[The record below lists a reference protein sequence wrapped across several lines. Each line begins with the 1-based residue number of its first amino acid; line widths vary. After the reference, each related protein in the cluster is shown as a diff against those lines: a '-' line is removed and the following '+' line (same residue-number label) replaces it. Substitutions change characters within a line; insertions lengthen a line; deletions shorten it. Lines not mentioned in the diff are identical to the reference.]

1 MPITVLNQT
10 VELDGIQTVLVSD
23 IQPDTNSDYFVRVLT
38 FFTDPPTVINR
49 QPILVLKLFG
59 GSQQNHDQ
67 LELELTT
74 PSLQF

>member
-1 MPITVLNQT
+1 VPITVLNQ
-10 VELDGIQTVLVSD
+10 VIELDGIQTVLVSD
-23 IQPDTNSDYFVRVLT
+23 IQPDTNSDYFVRILT
-38 FFTDPPTVINR
+38 FFIDPPSVINR
-49 QPILVLKLFG
+49 QPILTVKLYG